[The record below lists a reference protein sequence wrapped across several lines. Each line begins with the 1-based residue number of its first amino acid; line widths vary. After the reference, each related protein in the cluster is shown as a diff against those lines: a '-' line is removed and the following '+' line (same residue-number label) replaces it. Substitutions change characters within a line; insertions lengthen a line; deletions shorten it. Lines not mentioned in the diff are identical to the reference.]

1 MGKPAAVIGSMYVC
15 MYVCMYVRKLPQKSR
30 MLEGLL

>member
-1 MGKPAAVIGSMYVC
+1 MGKPAAVIGS